1 MSADTFSSFGCPA
14 ARCTPVPDRL
24 RRCPAVQ
31 PAAVAV
37 FARRHLPRRTGGQLC
52 AHRTGK
58 PARRVPACRR
68 ECPAR
73 TVQPAARAPAR
84 RRHGAPAPRGRTV
97 YTPAERDCGRVRSR
111 PPCGRRPP
119 VEVGIWRVAVSRWID
134 GRRFLWTRITAGA
147 NIVRPQTVR
156 FYAVREHTVLPYGIN
171 CAKSLNSERRGRTAW
186 HLFLRRCRTSP
197 CRSLRYTFHN
207 AI

>member
-1 MSADTFSSFGCPA
+1 MSATAFLCLWLRSGARMRAACSPFSCWRRLYMSADTFSSFG
-14 ARCTPVPDRL
+14 
-24 RRCPAVQ
+24 CPAVQ

-52 AHRTGK
+52 AHRTGE

-73 TVQPAARAPAR
+73 AVQPAAHPPAR

-134 GRRFLWTRITAGA
+134 GRRFLWTR
-147 NIVRPQTVR
+147 NIKKQGHQSNP
-156 FYAVREHTVLPYGIN
+156 
-171 CAKSLNSERRGRTAW
+171 
-186 HLFLRRCRTSP
+186 
-197 CRSLRYTFHN
+197 
-207 AI
+207 